1 MLRVGDIAPDFTLV
15 DVHGVEKTLDELL
28 ATDPIVLAFFK
39 VSCPTCQLTMPF
51 LERFYS
57 QRQLVYGVSQDDTRA
72 TIAFAERYRLTI
84 PMLLDESKRGY
95 PVSNGFGI
103 TNVPT
108 LFQVEKDH
116 RISWASAG
124 FVKADLE
131 QLAHMHHAGIFHAD
145 DDVPATKHG

>member
-57 QRQLVYGVSQDDTRA
+57 QRQLIYGVSQDDARA
-72 TIAFAERYRLTI
+72 TDAFSERFGLTL
-84 PMLLDESKRGY
+84 PMLLDESKRGF

-103 TNVPT
+103 TNVPS

-116 RISWASAG
+116 R
-124 FVKADLE
+124 
-131 QLAHMHHAGIFHAD
+131 
-145 DDVPATKHG
+145 